1 MILYNTTDSIL
12 VSTAP
17 IYTGISIQEY
27 LYLKKSYYA

>member
-17 IYTGISIQEY
+17 IYTGISKIKFKNTY
-27 LYLKKSYYA
+27 T